1 MGAVSDASDLRTAVA
16 SLVWVLGLAGVIWL
30 WGIVKFWHPLAW
42 PEGAMKLPK
51 FQAHRGFRP
60 GPHVVENTRAAF
72 RLAKEA
78 GAEMAE
84 LDVQLTKDGEAI
96 VFHDEDLKRLGGSDG
111 VIAELTAKEIQA
123 RVEAPLLKEV
133 LLDPEM
139 PRLLNVELKWTKVRG
154 AGLEEAVVRAIRETR
169 GEERILFSSFN
180 PFVLRRLSK
189 LAPAIPRGLLVC
201 EDDEPGNHI
210 WLKRMWLG
218 FLARPHLLH
227 LDQAMITPERMERW
241 KERGIPV
248 AVWTVNDSARAHQLL
263 RLGVVSV
270 ISDTIFSESLK
281 LEA

>member
-1 MGAVSDASDLRTAVA
+1 
-16 SLVWVLGLAGVIWL
+16 
-30 WGIVKFWHPLAW
+30 
-42 PEGAMKLPK
+42 
-51 FQAHRGFRP
+51 
-60 GPHVVENTRAAF
+60 VVENTRAAF

-169 GEERILFSSFN
+169 SEERILFSSFN

-248 AVWTVNDSARAHQLL
+248 AVWTVNSPERAHQLL
-263 RLGVVSV
+263 QLGVVSV